1 MKVVAHHRVPP
12 AIATRSTRRYV
23 SRAVCRVLPEA
34 EDRTPAIRLGL
45 FSASVLATGA
55 LFSAAP
61 VLADLNK
68 FEAAAGGE
76 FGIGTAQQ
84 YGEADLR
91 GRDFSDQDLTRSNFT
106 AADCRQCNFK
116 NSKLV
121 GAYFIKAVTYQANFE
136 GADLSDVLMD
146 RAVLVEANLK
156 NSILQRAVF
165 TRSDLNKAQIE
176 GADFS
181 NALVD
186 RTQQIALC
194 RYADGTNPI
203 TGVSTRQSLGCGSRR
218 RFKAQSPTNVEGPQV
233 PQQEKEDFSKT
244 LPTYRN

>member
-1 MKVVAHHRVPP
+1 MASRVGLVGASCAVAAALWANAP
-12 AIATRSTRRYV
+12 AV
-23 SRAVCRVLPEA
+23 
-34 EDRTPAIRLGL
+34 
-45 FSASVLATGA
+45 
-55 LFSAAP
+55 
-61 VLADLNK
+61 ADLNK

-84 YGEADLR
+84 FGEADLR
-91 GRDFSDQDLTRSNFT
+91 GRDFSNQDLTRSNFT
-106 AADCRQCNFK
+106 AADCRQCNFA
-116 NSKLV
+116 NSKLA

-136 GADLSDVLMD
+136 NADLSDVLMD

-165 TRSDLNKAQIE
+165 TRSDLDKAVIE

-194 RYADGTNPI
+194 RYADGVNPV
-203 TGVSTRQSLGCGSRR
+203 TGIDTRRSLGCGSRR
-218 RFKAQSPTNVEGPQV
+218 RFRAQTPTNVEGPQV
-233 PQQEKEDFSKT
+233 QEAEKSDFAKT
-244 LPTYRN
+244 LPTYGDD